1 MRGSQRA
8 APLRLPPPHPP
19 PPSPRG
25 RCSSATAVPTA
36 ARAGAPRRVPRPT
49 PRAAAAPAPRRRPWP
64 RRAARA
70 ANAGAPGLSA
80 GGGRGGCTSRVV
92 GTGRGGGVRGWW
104 GGVGGGAAAWPPRLA
119 PAPPPLAV
127 RHSGGVTALAF
138 VRAFRSKRGGRLAF
152 VAPCTWQGG
161 VTSGRHGGGVPVRD
175 GATTMAFGRTKVVQ
189 LYLVLLVLSLTVM
202 CVSARAVGGGVRRW
216 GSASR
221 FLG

>member
-1 MRGSQRA
+1 M
-8 APLRLPPPHPP
+8 
-19 PPSPRG
+19 
-25 RCSSATAVPTA
+25 
-36 ARAGAPRRVPRPT
+36 
-49 PRAAAAPAPRRRPWP
+49 
-64 RRAARA
+64 
-70 ANAGAPGLSA
+70 
-80 GGGRGGCTSRVV
+80 
-92 GTGRGGGVRGWW
+92 RGWW
-104 GGVGGGAAAWPPRLA
+104 GGVGGGGGLGCAAATAARARFSAARGGAAAWPPRLA
-119 PAPPPLAV
+119 PAPPPLVV

-216 GSASR
+216 SSASR